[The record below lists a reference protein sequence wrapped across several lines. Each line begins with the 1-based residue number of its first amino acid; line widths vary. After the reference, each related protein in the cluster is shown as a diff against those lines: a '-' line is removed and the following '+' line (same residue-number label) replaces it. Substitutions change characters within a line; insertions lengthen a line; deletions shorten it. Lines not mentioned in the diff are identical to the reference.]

1 MNASG
6 KIVHMWNKQ
15 EIEFEEM
22 KILRGSK
29 SFESKTIYQSIGGFP
44 MVIKTKIRYPKIL
57 GYHILPYKIMITTN
71 YKKSYFSFD
80 SIGNPPNM

>member
-6 KIVHMWNKQ
+6 KIVHMWIKQ

-44 MVIKTKIRYPKIL
+44 MEIKTKILRYLIL
-57 GYHILPYKIMITTN
+57 CGYHIFTL
-71 YKKSYFSFD
+71 
-80 SIGNPPNM
+80 

>member
-29 SFESKTIYQSIGGFP
+29 SFESKTIYQSIGGIHKLRRQDSADFDP
-44 MVIKTKIRYPKIL
+44 
-57 GYHILPYKIMITTN
+57 LPTVGKFTTQA
-71 YKKSYFSFD
+71 YEVEKAF
-80 SIGNPPNM
+80 G

>member
-29 SFESKTIYQSIGGFP
+29 SFESKTIYQSIG
-44 MVIKTKIRYPKIL
+44 VIHKPRGQIF
-57 GYHILPYKIMITTN
+57 GYFDPLPL
-71 YKKSYFSFD
+71 SW
-80 SIGNPPNM
+80 